1 MAPPPPPPRGSLG
14 MEGSP
19 SATATR
25 EAGAASGPVRL
36 EVGADVSYRQR

>member
-1 MAPPPPPPRGSLG
+1 MGPPPPPPPLLGSLD
-14 MEGSP
+14 MEGRP

-36 EVGADVSYRQR
+36 DVGADVSYH